1 MIPKVLNT
9 AGLISFCEKLNYV
22 NFRQKDEMVLKWEKL
37 LKPQNIIRFFH
48 IQSDS
53 FIYKILIRKLDY
65 FLQRNFNRAAVV
77 KCEGCQ
83 KEIAE
88 LEYTQAEVY
97 FTHNFE

>member
-48 IQSDS
+48 IQD
-53 FIYKILIRKLDY
+53 LIRKLDY
-65 FLQRNFNRAAVV
+65 FLKRIFDRAVFV

-88 LEYTQAEVY
+88 LEYTLAEVS
-97 FTHNFE
+97 FTHNFD